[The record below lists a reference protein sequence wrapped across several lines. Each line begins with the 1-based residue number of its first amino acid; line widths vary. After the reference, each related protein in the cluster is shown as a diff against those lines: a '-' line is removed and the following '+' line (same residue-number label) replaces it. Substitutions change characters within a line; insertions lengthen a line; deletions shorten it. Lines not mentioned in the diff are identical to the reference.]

1 MIIERLAG
9 YALPAVLAGM
19 VAAIAWGG
27 VQTLRLGNAQTEL
40 AEERAERATER
51 FTAEALARAMAE
63 RNASL
68 QAAHAA
74 KQQEATNVF
83 NEALKAQEVR
93 AAAAAADA
101 SSLRDAVECYA
112 SGRCLGP
119 GADTASAGNCPDRAA
134 ALGRLFGRADTLAA
148 RMAKAADRHADEVR
162 ILKSQILADR
172 EACGAPPK

>member
-40 AEERAERATER
+40 AEERTARATEK

-68 QAAHAA
+68 QADHAA
-74 KQQEATNVF
+74 KQQEAVRAF
-83 NEALKAQEVR
+83 NDALAAQEVR

-101 SSLRDAVECYA
+101 SSLRDAVDCYA

-119 GADTASAGNCPDRAA
+119 GADTSAGRNCPDRAA
-134 ALGRLFGRADTLAA
+134 VLGGLFRRADTLAGRLA
-148 RMAKAADRHADEVR
+148 RAADKHADEIRV
-162 ILKSQILADR
+162 LKAQILADR